1 MLRNVHF
8 RYSIMYMKERIVID
22 TKSENKKELK
32 RLARKEGLTLSAYM
46 VLKGLNKLKESK

>member
-1 MLRNVHF
+1 
-8 RYSIMYMKERIVID
+8 MYMKERIVID

-32 RLARKEGLTLSAYM
+32 RLAGKEGLTLSAYM